1 MDKTHLFT
9 TCNAKECSFYLQYKK
24 LKTDGAM
31 PKGLTEK
38 RQLCKEW
45 MGRRSPTLSPCQSD
59 DEDDGDQGDGSDQND
74 VVEALLGMAGLNN
87 KQDDVEDRWNVLVAE
102 M

>member
-1 MDKTHLFT
+1 
-9 TCNAKECSFYLQYKK
+9 
-24 LKTDGAM
+24 M

-87 KQDDVEDRWNVLVAE
+87 KQDDVEDRCNALVAE